1 MLFGYDF
8 CRSGHT
14 FDRRKWGGIVKKWLM
29 GAGVGLAAVSAASYA
44 LTREL
49 VSVAVDRDCTRPVM
63 EKARRKFARENAQFV
78 AHMDRMALK
87 LRRAPTEIV
96 RISARDGA
104 PLVGHWYPCENA
116 RRILVA
122 MHGWRSRWDQSFG
135 LVADFLHKNNC
146 SVLYAEQRCH
156 GQSGGEYMGLGA
168 LERYDC
174 QSWASWAAEKS
185 RLPIY
190 LAGVSMG
197 ATTVLMAAGLP
208 LPAQVR
214 GIIADCGFTSPEA
227 IGRFVVKNNLHL
239 SYAHRAAVADALC
252 RRKNQVGLRGTSAV
266 EALKKNRLPVLLIHG
281 AEDSIVP
288 VSMSYENYRA
298 CVGPKELLIVPGAD
312 HGMSYFVDKAR
323 YENTMKSFWEKYDQ

>member
-1 MLFGYDF
+1 MYDL
-8 CRSGHT
+8 RRRGHT
-14 FDRRKWGGIVKKWLM
+14 FYRNAGGAIREKWLM
-29 GAGVGLAAVSAASYA
+29 GAGVGLAAVSAASFA

-49 VSVAVDRDCTRPVM
+49 VSVAVDREYDRPVM
-63 EKARRKFARENAQFV
+63 EKARRKFARENALFV

-87 LRRAPTEIV
+87 LRRAPTETV
-96 RISARDGA
+96 RITAGDGA
-104 PLVGHWYPCENA
+104 QLVGHWYPCEDA
-116 RRILVA
+116 RRIVIA

-135 LVADFLHKNNC
+135 LVADFLRKSGC

-174 QSWASWAAEKS
+174 QSWAAWAAAKS

-208 LPAQVR
+208 LPAQVK
-214 GIIADCGFTSPEA
+214 GVIADCGFTSPEA
-227 IGRFVVKNNLHL
+227 IGKFVVQHNLHL

-252 RRKNQVGLRGTSAV
+252 RRKNQVGLRGASSV
-266 EALKKNRLPVLLIHG
+266 EALKKSRLPVLLIHG

-288 VSMSYENYRA
+288 VTMSYENYRA
-298 CVGPKELLIVPGAD
+298 CAGPKELLIVPGAD
-312 HGMSYFVDKAR
+312 HGMSYFVDKSR
-323 YENTMKSFWEKYDQ
+323 YENALKRFWEQYDP